1 MKKIL
6 SVLLVV
12 LLVFLASCKKNDEYS
27 GEESLFEF
35 TENAINDHLKKV
47 NSVKKLKKV
56 CDIHDPGPSH
66 RYDIC
71 KEKSDFM
78 SHYRGIEKTAN
89 RLSKIKNL
97 QAVFAL
103 SFEEVDA
110 NLTLK
115 DLKIVYQRTV
125 VVKYQIDN
133 QVYWREVLVYFAL
146 EDELEMIELWD
157 KFNGELYIANLFSSE
172 YIASGI

>member
-6 SVLLVV
+6 SVLLVI

-35 TENAINDHLKKV
+35 TENSIKEHLNKV
-47 NSVKKLKKV
+47 NSVSKLRNV
-56 CDIHDPGPSH
+56 CGIYDSEQ

-71 KEKSDFM
+71 EEESDFM

-110 NLTLK
+110 NSTLK

-125 VVKYQIDN
+125 MVKYQIDN
-133 QVYWREVLVYFAL
+133 QVYWREVLIYFAL
-146 EDELEMIELWD
+146 KDELEMIELWD
-157 KFNGELYIANLFSSE
+157 EFYGELYIADHFSSE